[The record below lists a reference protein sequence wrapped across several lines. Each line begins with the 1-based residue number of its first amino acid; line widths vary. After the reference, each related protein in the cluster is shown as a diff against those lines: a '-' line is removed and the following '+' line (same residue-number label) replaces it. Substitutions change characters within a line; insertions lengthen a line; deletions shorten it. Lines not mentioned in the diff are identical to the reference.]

1 MSYHAKGRIYHIGEP
16 IVINDK
22 LRRKDFVLEVLTGDK
37 TEFIQFETMYSTF
50 DMLKE
55 WHRNQFVEV
64 DFELRGRI
72 WKDRFITTIKATKIT
87 PIV

>member
-1 MSYHAKGRIYHIGEP
+1 MTYKAQGRIYHIGDP
-16 IVINDK
+16 IVLNEK
-22 LRRKDFVLEVLTGDK
+22 LKRKDFVLEVLTGD
-37 TEFIQFETMYSTF
+37 TTQFIQFETLYSTY

-55 WHRNQFVEV
+55 WNRGQFVIV
-64 DFELRGRI
+64 DFELRGRQ